1 MKRFIFIVFLVS
13 SFFIGS
19 AQEFRY
25 GIIGGVNLN
34 TMKLANDLYI
44 NSDMENTEKLMVL
57 GFNIGG
63 FGEYSFNKHIG
74 VQANL
79 YYSQYGY
86 RLINE
91 YKYPMGANEYVFTD
105 KEERVV
111 NDISLSLMLKWY
123 VLNKRLAIDLGVQP
137 NFVCN
142 VRSVELSS
150 FGIDSLNVNIQHEVI
165 SDTTYLMKKD
175 VEYLPFTL
183 SVIGGMTYYFN
194 DMFLM
199 SVRYSFGLTDL
210 FVKEVGYLDDN
221 DNYYVDR
228 IKQLSRD
235 RVIQIGFGIRF

>member
-1 MKRFIFIVFLVS
+1 
-13 SFFIGS
+13 
-19 AQEFRY
+19 
-25 GIIGGVNLN
+25 
-34 TMKLANDLYI
+34 
-44 NSDMENTEKLMVL
+44 
-57 GFNIGG
+57 
-63 FGEYSFNKHIG
+63 
-74 VQANL
+74 
-79 YYSQYGY
+79 
-86 RLINE
+86 
-91 YKYPMGANEYVFTD
+91 MGANEYVFTD

-210 FVKEVGYLDDN
+210 FVKEVGYLDALLESIELARLFSRGHNSLIEGFNEERNEDQVRRLEGLELVH
-221 DNYYVDR
+221 YV
-228 IKQLSRD
+228 LET
-235 RVIQIGFGIRF
+235 G